1 MTERLY
7 YTDAYTTRF
16 KAKIVERFEID
27 NRLAVVLD
35 QTCFYPT
42 SGGQPADEGHL
53 SGAAVLDVLVREKDG
68 AVVHVVDGEIW
79 SDEVTGE
86 INWERRFDHMQQHTG
101 QHILSQA
108 FLQLADADTVGF
120 HLGRESVTIDLPAHK
135 LSGAQVEQA
144 ETLANQIIWENRPV
158 SATFATPAEVAA
170 GLPLRKPA
178 AATAGPL
185 RLVAIDQF
193 DLSACGGTHVR
204 HTGEVGLI
212 KIIKLDRRG
221 ELVRIDFRCG
231 RRALL
236 DYRLKNSVS
245 NRLAAQLTT
254 GITELEASV
263 NHLQD
268 ELKTARRLVKQQQVN
283 LLQLEAT
290 HLLEKATAQ
299 GNVTIVNHLFTNR
312 QTADVRTLANLL
324 IKQPGVIVLL
334 GVLGSNVQLIFARS
348 DDAPGNMNQLIKP
361 ALQLLGSAGG
371 GGTAAFA
378 QGGGPL
384 TEGERV
390 QAALTR
396 AERLLLAQIR

>member
-53 SGAAVLDVLVREKDG
+53 NGTAVLDVLVREKGG
-68 AVVHVVDGEIW
+68 AVVHVVGGEIW

-108 FLQLADADTVGF
+108 FLQLADADTIGF
-120 HLGRESVTIDLPAHK
+120 HLGSESVTIDLPADQ

-158 SATFATPAEVAA
+158 SATFATPAQVAA

-178 AATAGPL
+178 TTAGPL
-185 RLVAIDQF
+185 RLVTIDQF
-193 DLSACGGTHVR
+193 DLSACGGTHVS

-212 KIIKLDRRG
+212 KIVKLDRRG

-263 NHLQD
+263 NRLQD
-268 ELKTARRLVKQQQVN
+268 ELKAARRLVKQQQVN

-290 HLLEKATAQ
+290 HLLGKGTAQ
-299 GNVTIVNHLFTNR
+299 GNVTVVSHLFTSR

-324 IKQPGVIVLL
+324 IKRPGVIVLL
-334 GVLGSNVQLIFARS
+334 GVLDNNVQLIFARS
-348 DDAPGNMNQLIKP
+348 DDAPGDMNQLIKP

-390 QAALTR
+390 RAALTR